1 METNTNEK
9 RTYSKRLFVR
19 EPRPMNNTDNYAK
32 MDKFD
37 VRVPVFSESLIESL
51 NLATLDSSTVRATM
65 NKQTPKNIIKKDV
78 PAMDGFM
85 SFDDVFDK
93 DTKDYTNL
101 AGVSVKVLVVTES
114 GKKGL
119 FDGVVSAI
127 DGLKVAVTLDS
138 GAVIMCSPDVDEP
151 RVWLF
156 N

>member
-1 METNTNEK
+1 MNANTDDK

-19 EPRPMNNTDNYAK
+19 EPRPMNNTDDYAK

-37 VRVPVFSESLIESL
+37 VRVPVYSASIIDDL
-51 NLATLDSSTVRATM
+51 NLGALDSDGIKTAM
-65 NKQTPKNIIKKDV
+65 KKQKPKNTIVKDAPV
-78 PAMDGFM
+78 MGGFM
-85 SFDDVFDK
+85 SFADVFDK

-101 AGVSVKVLVVTES
+101 AGVSVKVLVVMNT

-138 GAVIMCSPDVDEP
+138 GAVIMCSPDADDP
-151 RVWLF
+151 RVWFF

>member
-1 METNTNEK
+1 MNANTDEK

-19 EPRPMNNTDNYAK
+19 EPRPMNNTDNYTK

-37 VRVPVFSESLIESL
+37 VRAPVYSASLIEAL
-51 NLATLDSSTVRATM
+51 NLGALDSDGIKAEM
-65 NKQTPKNIIKKDV
+65 KKQTPKNVIVKDAPV
-78 PAMDGFM
+78 MEGFM
-85 SFDDVFDK
+85 SFDDVFEK
-93 DTKDYTNL
+93 ESKDYTNL
-101 AGVSVKVLVVTES
+101 AGVSVKILVVMNT

-138 GAVIMCSPDVDEP
+138 GTVIMCSPDVDDP
-151 RVWLF
+151 RVWFF

>member
-1 METNTNEK
+1 MNANTDEK
-9 RTYSKRLFVR
+9 KTYSKRLFVR
-19 EPRPMNNTDNYAK
+19 EARLMNNTDNYSK

-37 VRVPVFSESLIESL
+37 VRVPVYSASLIDDL
-51 NLATLDSSTVRATM
+51 NLGALDSDEIKTAM
-65 NKQTPKNIIKKDV
+65 KKQKPKNTIVKDV
-78 PAMDGFM
+78 PVMDGFM

-93 DTKDYTNL
+93 ETKDYTNL
-101 AGVSVKVLVVTES
+101 AGVSVKVLVVMDT

-138 GAVIMCSPDVDEP
+138 GAVIMCSPGADEP
-151 RVWLF
+151 RVWFF

>member
-1 METNTNEK
+1 MNANTDEK

-37 VRVPVFSESLIESL
+37 VRAPVYSASIIDDL
-51 NLATLDSSTVRATM
+51 NLGAMDSDEIKTAM
-65 NKQTPKNIIKKDV
+65 KKQKPKNTIVKDV
-78 PAMDGFM
+78 PVMDGFM

-93 DTKDYTNL
+93 ETKDYTNL
-101 AGVSVKVLVVTES
+101 AGVSVKVLVVMDT

-138 GAVIMCSPDVDEP
+138 GTIIMCSPGADEP
-151 RVWLF
+151 RVWFF